1 MPESLCHA
9 GLGVSRSCNLS
20 CGDVVK
26 QSGVILEIRSADG
39 RRLTAQES
47 GNPWGSPVFLHHG
60 TPGSRLGP
68 LPRTGLLYRL
78 GVRLIT
84 YDRPGYG
91 GSHKQTGRR
100 VADAAE
106 DVRAIADE
114 LGIDKFAVVGRSGGG
129 PHALAVAALL
139 PERITRAAA
148 LVSLAPTIAAE
159 DGLDWFDGMSPSNV
173 REYTAASTA
182 GEQSFPGELTFRLVL
197 AAAKIQA
204 DPVSHVATIGPEMP
218 ESDRR
223 IVSDH
228 AIRAMLAENFSEAVR
243 ESADGWIDD
252 ALAFCKD
259 WGFDVSKI
267 KAPVLIWHGERDV
280 FSPVA
285 HSHWLAE
292 TIPRAEICIQPDS
305 AHFGAIE
312 ALPDVLSWLI
322 RPDWED

>member
-1 MPESLCHA
+1 MQETGNP
-9 GLGVSRSCNLS
+9 
-20 CGDVVK
+20 CGD
-26 QSGVILEIRSADG
+26 
-39 RRLTAQES
+39 
-47 GNPWGSPVFLHHG
+47 PVFLHHG

-84 YDRPGYG
+84 FDRPGYG
-91 GSHKQTGRR
+91 GSDRQPKRR
-100 VADAAE
+100 VADTAE
-106 DVRAIADE
+106 DVRAIADH
-114 LGIDKFAVVGRSGGG
+114 LGIDRFAVAGRSGGG

-139 PERITRAAA
+139 HERVTRAAA
-148 LVSLAPTIAAE
+148 LVSLAPTLAAE
-159 DGLDWFDGMSPSNV
+159 DGLDWFDGMSPANV
-173 REYTAASTA
+173 REYRAAATPR
-182 GEQSFPGELTFRLVL
+182 EQTSAGELTFRLVQ

-204 DPVSHVATIGPEMP
+204 DPASHVATISPEMP

-243 ESADGWIDD
+243 ASADGWIDD

-259 WGFDVSKI
+259 WGFDVTTI

-285 HSHWLAE
+285 HSRWLARQ
-292 TIPRAEICIQPDS
+292 IPRAEICIRPDS
-305 AHFGAIE
+305 AHFGALE